1 MKTVTIFASLC
12 LFSLGL
18 ALQPPPDSRD
28 ISSIEL
34 SQEEIQND
42 DYFSDDSEEVYPE
55 VLVRKRRQSPRDHA
69 MGLSLNHQNRK
80 VGSVSDQNM
89 ILFKIFCYLYYFCC
103 FKN

>member
-1 MKTVTIFASLC
+1 MKTVIIFASLC

-18 ALQPPPDSRD
+18 ALQPPPDSTD

-34 SQEEIQND
+34 PQEEVQND
-42 DYFSDDSEEVYPE
+42 DYFSYDSEEEVYPH

-89 ILFKIFCYLYYFCC
+89 IF
-103 FKN
+103 